1 MHPFSAPW
9 KRQETARFSDVFLR
23 QKKGALEANGL
34 KNIIH
39 VKLLC
44 HSALIGFNFF
54 IKWTHRS
61 CRPGFFC
68 TTSVLKN
75 FAKLAGKHLCQILL
89 AWKFIK
95 KETLAQVFSCEFC
108 EISKNTLSYRTP
120 PLAASGH
127 TI

>member
-1 MHPFSAPW
+1 MHPFYAPW
-9 KRQETARFSDVFLR
+9 KHQETARFSDVFLR

-39 VKLLC
+39 VKLLY
-44 HSALIGFNFF
+44 HIALIGFNFF

-61 CRPGFFC
+61 CRPGVFSA
-68 TTSVLKN
+68 TGVLKK
-75 FAKLAGKHLCQILL
+75 FAKLAGKHLCQSLL
-89 AWKFIK
+89 ACKFIK
-95 KETLAQVFSCEFC
+95 KETVAQVFSCEFC
-108 EISKNTLSYRTP
+108 EISKNTLSYRTS